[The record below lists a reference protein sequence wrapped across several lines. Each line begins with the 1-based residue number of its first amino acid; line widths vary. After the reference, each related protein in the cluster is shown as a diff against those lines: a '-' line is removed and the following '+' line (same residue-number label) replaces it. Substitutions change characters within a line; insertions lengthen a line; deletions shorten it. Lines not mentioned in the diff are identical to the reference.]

1 MLTKNGFTK
10 KEIIIPGLKKNYRI
24 LQISDAHVV
33 SMDQRE
39 EGFFIEEGPH
49 KGKKLTDFGK
59 MRINRFTYE
68 ADDTSSRFAALCDHI
83 KEHPDCADAVVFT
96 GDILDFFTESAFSF
110 VSENISRLTLP
121 YMFTLGNHDMIMS
134 RMSNSEVRSRFLG
147 LCNGDTY
154 LQKLKLGELCLI
166 GVDNTDN
173 KYEPHTLSRLDDAMK
188 NEENVLLFQHVPLC
202 TEAYS
207 SYLTRLGCKNYSI
220 GEKGVD
226 PDGSWRDFTNT
237 ITSPDSRVKA
247 LICGDAHL
255 DHEGPLG
262 GFTQYVSPLSAEA
275 ADILFYVHG

>member
-59 MRINRFTYE
+59 MRQNRFTYE

-110 VSENISRLTLP
+110 VSENISKLTLP

-134 RMSNSEVRSRFLG
+134 RMSNSEVRSRFLS
-147 LCNGDTY
+147 LCGGDTY
-154 LQKLKLGELCLI
+154 LQKKKLGELCLI

-173 KYEPHTLSRLDDAMK
+173 LYEPHTLSRLDEAMK

-202 TEAYS
+202 TNDLHLYTLS
-207 SYLTRLGCKNYSI
+207 QGHKDYSI
-220 GEKGVD
+220 GEDGVH
-226 PDGSWRDFTNT
+226 PDCSWKEFFEK
-237 ITSPDSRVKA
+237 ITAKNSGVKA
-247 LICGDAHL
+247 LICGDCHFE
-255 DHEGPLG
+255 HQGKCG
-262 GFTQYVSPLSAEA
+262 NFTQFVAPLSAEC
-275 ADILFYVHG
+275 ADVLFTIHG